1 MMLRNR
7 RAPEREDDET
17 TGSAPGES
25 GLVSLGLA
33 VGILFM
39 LVQLWLLT
47 LAFDLYLSGQR
58 GDTVGVAIISGLVFL
73 GGLLMLKL
81 LQRRPIS
88 RG

>member
-7 RAPEREDDET
+7 RTPEPEDDGP
-17 TGSAPGES
+17 TGPLPGES

-33 VGILFM
+33 IGILFM

-81 LQRRPIS
+81 LQRRPAS